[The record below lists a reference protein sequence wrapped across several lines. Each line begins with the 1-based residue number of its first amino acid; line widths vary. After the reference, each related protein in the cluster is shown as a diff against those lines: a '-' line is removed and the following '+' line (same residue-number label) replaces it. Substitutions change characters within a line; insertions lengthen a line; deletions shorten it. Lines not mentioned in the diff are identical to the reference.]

1 MVNFFR
7 LCAAVFFISA
17 MNISWAAGKCV
28 STTVMEA
35 SYYDGPCFDM
45 PRGSSATVET
55 SRYRALPNG
64 AVEQRVGG
72 GITMNAGKVK
82 APWYGR
88 FGWTRSGVQ
97 KAVRVGLKGIKRTG
111 WGIIAGLVIEELLS
125 RSGWWVDED
134 GQLVYDPDPDIV
146 PVPGGFRDSGDA
158 AGQQGVFGSPEEAC
172 GHTAGCARADIA
184 ACTPSYKGISPT
196 TKLPYGNCTKGPNSS
211 QGYGGWIQIK
221 QCPANL
227 VQTNFGC
234 ADKSKSKPVPVTPQM
249 LDDLDL
255 SDYRPSDRDVEWFKE
270 HLGQP
275 QTQHYDSIPSVQ
287 GQPQTT
293 VNPDG
298 STTETQ
304 TQYQP
309 QINPQ
314 DGSYTPNPSVTV
326 RERTTER
333 RYRDGKKEDEKTK
346 DVEKKP
352 DGGDKEKPGEDGKDN
367 PGEDGK
373 QKPGEDGKNKPNP
386 GEKPNPGGTL
396 PNPDP
401 DAKPDQ
407 KEKPQL
413 KDCAL
418 MPTLCKWMKWTQEDV
433 PDEPDLEAHKREID
447 VTDIEQHKTIS
458 FGAKRCPAPYALDLA
473 YRSYQFEFDQYC
485 EFARN
490 LRLFVL
496 AAAYIFAA
504 RILIGSARS

>member
-17 MNISWAAGKCV
+17 MNVSFAAGKCV

-35 SYYDGPCFDM
+35 SYYEGPCFDM
-45 PRGSSATVET
+45 PRGSTASVDA

-64 AVEQRVGG
+64 AVEQRVSG

-88 FGWTRSGVQ
+88 FGWSRAGVQ
-97 KAVRVGLKGIKRTG
+97 KAVRIGLKGIKRTG
-111 WGIIAGLVIEELLS
+111 WGIIAGLVIEELLT
-125 RSGWWVDED
+125 RAGWWVDENGD
-134 GQLVYDPDPDIV
+134 LVYQPDADIV
-146 PVPGGFRDSGDA
+146 PVEGAYQSSGPHYY
-158 AGQQGVFGSPEEAC
+158 STPKEAC
-172 GHTAGCARADIA
+172 EHTFGCYGMSVKACNPIHKGYQAPPSQDLPEGWCVAD
-184 ACTPSYKGISPT
+184 
-196 TKLPYGNCTKGPNSS
+196 NPND
-211 QGYGGWIQIK
+211 GYGIWRQIK
-221 QCPANL
+221 RCPADL
-227 VQTNFGC
+227 VQTKDGC
-234 ADKSKSKPVPVTPQM
+234 ADKNPPKPRPVTPQM
-249 LDDLDL
+249 IDDLDL
-255 SDYRPSDRDVEWFKE
+255 SGYQPSDRDADWLKR

-275 QTQHYDSIPSVQ
+275 QTQHYDSVPPVQ
-287 GQPQTT
+287 GQPETT

-314 DGSYTPNPSVTV
+314 DGSYTPNPTVTV

-352 DGGDKEKPGEDGKDN
+352 DDSDKEKPGEDGKEKPKPGDDGKEN
-367 PGEDGK
+367 PGG
-373 QKPGEDGKNKPNP
+373 GNKPNP

-396 PNPDP
+396 PKPNPDP

-433 PDEPDLEAHKREID
+433 PDEPDLEDHKREID
-447 VTDIEQHKTIS
+447 VTDIEKHKTIS
-458 FGAKRCPAPYALDLA
+458 FGAKRCPTPYTLDLA